1 MLHYINGSYGHYDAT
16 VEWSIQLCGGK
27 GIHRQ
32 LIGALGHTCRKP
44 LNKLSPGVDPI
55 KLYSM
60 YFVLS

>member
-32 LIGALGHTCRKP
+32 LIRALGRACNKP
-44 LNKLSPGVDPI
+44 LTELNLGVDPV
-55 KLYSM
+55 KLDSM
-60 YFVLS
+60 YYVVS